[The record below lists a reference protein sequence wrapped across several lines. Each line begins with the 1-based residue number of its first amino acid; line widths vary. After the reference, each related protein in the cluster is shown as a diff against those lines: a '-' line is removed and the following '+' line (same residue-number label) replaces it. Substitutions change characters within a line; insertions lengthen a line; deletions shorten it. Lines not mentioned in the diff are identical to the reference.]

1 MNDVVIANVT
11 ICIFAVVT
19 VGFVETSVS
28 VSENETRRDVCFRVL
43 SGELDRE
50 IQVNVRTQDGTAV
63 ASDDYAAGNM
73 AFTLSPSMLER
84 CFPVE
89 PVDDDILE
97 DDEQFT
103 LILSTTEMRV
113 NTSPDTATVTIVD
126 NDSEL

>member
-1 MNDVVIANVT
+1 MVNDVVIANVT

-103 LILSTTEMRV
+103 LILI
-113 NTSPDTATVTIVD
+113 NY
-126 NDSEL
+126 